1 MKKIFSIILAITVL
15 ISTLSVAASAAR
27 IKNLDLAFVIDT
39 TGSMKDDI
47 YQVKRDM
54 SNYLDNLRENGLV
67 NYRIAIVD
75 YRDFSSRSENL
86 SDYPYN
92 VHLDFTN
99 DYDTIIDSIN
109 SLDLG
114 NGGDYEETVC
124 SALIDGLSELS
135 WRSESGKAAILM
147 GDAPALDPEPI
158 TNYTKDMAINKLVN
172 DSVGYDE
179 DMRAK
184 TASYSVGEDE
194 YYIRSKVTLFTIAT
208 SSNSSTVD
216 CFEYLAQGTGGISYV
231 AEDSSDVSDIITDI
245 IETIPEVIEEND
257 LTFWQKLIRFFK
269 IIWYVITFQW
279 GLI

>member
-1 MKKIFSIILAITVL
+1 
-15 ISTLSVAASAAR
+15 
-27 IKNLDLAFVIDT
+27 
-39 TGSMKDDI
+39 
-47 YQVKRDM
+47 
-54 SNYLDNLRENGLV
+54 
-67 NYRIAIVD
+67 
-75 YRDFSSRSENL
+75 
-86 SDYPYN
+86 
-92 VHLDFTN
+92 
-99 DYDTIIDSIN
+99 
-109 SLDLG
+109 
-114 NGGDYEETVC
+114 
-124 SALIDGLSELS
+124 
-135 WRSESGKAAILM
+135 M

-231 AEDSSDVSDIITDI
+231 AEDSSDVSNIITDI